1 MKFFADENID
11 RQIVDRLRQDGHQ
24 VLSVAEVEP
33 SISDDQV
40 LTRENLENSIL
51 LTADKDLVKSYFA
64 KVEPHSG

>member
-24 VLSVAEVEP
+24 VLSAAEVEP

-40 LTRENLENSIL
+40 LTRDNLENSIL